1 MQRVGFHRVCLTT
14 LARRVKTMAARGEH
28 WRGDRMVRARLG
40 WGGLGLAVGRCLL
53 AGRGGSQQP
62 VDSAKVYHLPP
73 VTVSVTRADLP
84 FTKTPLAVQLLD
96 KPQISRARPPWGL
109 DESLAAVPGIYAA
122 NRYNFSLDPRI
133 SLRALGTRS
142 AS

>member
-53 AGRGGSQQP
+53 AGPVCSQQTG
-62 VDSAKVYHLPP
+62 DSAKVYHLPP
-73 VTVSVTRADLP
+73 LTRSVTPPGLP
-84 FTKTPLAVQLLD
+84 FTKTPPALQ
-96 KPQISRARPPWGL
+96 PPHQPPIPPARPTLGPAQSLVPRPGL
-109 DESLAAVPGIYAA
+109 
-122 NRYNFSLDPRI
+122 
-133 SLRALGTRS
+133 
-142 AS
+142 